1 MKSILTKIVSTI
13 LAAMISVSLFAQ
25 QKDVVSGTIT
35 SANGEPLVG
44 ASVVVKG
51 SVARGAITDI
61 NGAYSIPASS
71 GEITLKG
78 EFKVL
83 LSTL

>member
-35 SANGEPLVG
+35 SVNGEPLVG

-51 SVARGAITDI
+51 TGT
-61 NGAYSIPASS
+61 NEG
-71 GEITLKG
+71 L
-78 EFKVL
+78 FL
-83 LSTL
+83 M